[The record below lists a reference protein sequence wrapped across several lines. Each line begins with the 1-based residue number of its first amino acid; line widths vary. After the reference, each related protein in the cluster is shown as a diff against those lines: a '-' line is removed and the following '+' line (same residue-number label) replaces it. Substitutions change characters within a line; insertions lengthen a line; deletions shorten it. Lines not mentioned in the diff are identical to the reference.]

1 VSGGANLNGR
11 EVFTMEQVTG
21 TRERAASRSGDDT
34 SPGRRGG
41 GRKAPVA
48 PSPLAAGT
56 NRGGRLAWLFRLKES
71 VWAPI
76 ALKALGILA
85 GMLALAG
92 VGASSLA
99 RTAGVPAAVG
109 SGVSGAAM
117 AAGLGVLSKVE
128 PGRGHVRAAASAA
141 PASPSAVAPSASS
154 APDPDAGA
162 APPAGVTAD
171 GKVILNRASVDEMGL
186 LPGVGPKRAQAIVDL
201 RTKLGGRFKRMAD
214 LLRLKGIGAKGL
226 KKIEAKAVLDAP

>member
-1 VSGGANLNGR
+1 
-11 EVFTMEQVTG
+11 MEQAAG
-21 TRERAASRSGDDT
+21 TRERTTARSRDDT

-41 GRKAPVA
+41 GRRVPVA
-48 PSPLAAGT
+48 PSPFAKGT
-56 NRGGRLAWLFRLKES
+56 RLGARLAWFRELTES

-92 VGASSLA
+92 IGASSLS
-99 RTAGVPAAVG
+99 RTAGVPASAG
-109 SGVSGAAM
+109 SGAPGSAL

-128 PGRGHVRAAASAA
+128 PGRGHTGAAASAA
-141 PASPSAVAPSASS
+141 PPVPSGVAPGASS
-154 APDPDAGA
+154 APGTDAGA
-162 APPAGVTAD
+162 PPSGVTAD

-186 LPGVGPKRAQAIVDL
+186 LPGVGPKRAQALVDL

-214 LLRLKGIGAKGL
+214 LLRLKGIGPKGL
-226 KKIEAKAVLDAP
+226 RKIEAKAVLDAP